1 MSSIEKIINKI
12 LSGKSDNN
20 IDFNDLKKV
29 VLSFGFNERIEGSHH
44 VFTQKYYNILINL
57 QKDRGSK
64 AKPYQVKQ
72 VRKIIIQYFLNE

>member
-1 MSSIEKIINKI
+1 MSSIEKIIDKI

-29 VLSFGFNERIEGSHH
+29 VLSFGFNERIAGSHH
-44 VFTQKYYNILINL
+44 VFTQKNYNILINL
-57 QKDRGSK
+57 QKDKGSK